1 MIVKHLHV
9 SSTLWHHLVALCHL
23 PMLDYPVSMASM
35 ATAGVKD
42 PELNIMKSVNIM
54 KHNEIC

>member
-1 MIVKHLHV
+1 MTVKHLHV

-23 PMLDYPVSMASM
+23 PMLDYPVSMA
-35 ATAGVKD
+35 TAGVKD